1 MRNLLLT
8 LAILICAFQS
18 LAQDTQ
24 ADLTL
29 QHDSGVVTA
38 AWSADD
44 ARILTAS
51 ERGALRIWSADDGA
65 PQATILHGGSPITHA
80 HWLGATAILSAD
92 ESGLVLL
99 HDIASG
105 DPLHSWQ
112 LQGKPVALRINAA
125 GNLALVFADT
135 GDGAILSL
143 AEGGLHAQIQIDSE
157 VSGAAWNASETIVRA
172 WSESGDVHSWNLETG
187 ETAEARPPQG
197 GLLGGLAWNADDTR
211 VLAWFSN
218 GVVNNYESDG
228 VSVGRG
234 RVSGVRHSSFA
245 QQAIWS
251 RDESLVMS
259 WAGDDKALVWATDTG
274 KIQRVLR
281 HEDWVIGAR
290 WNRDESQVLSWSH
303 VYVYLWEGEAAR
315 RFRHGNLVRGAA
327 WSGEGARIL
336 SWSWDKTARIWT
348 P

>member
-1 MRNLLLT
+1 MRSLLLT
-8 LAILICAFQS
+8 FAFLICAFLS
-18 LAQDTQ
+18 PAQGTN
-24 ADLTL
+24 ADLVL

-38 AWSADD
+38 AFSADD

-51 ERGALRIWSADDGA
+51 ERGALRIWSADEGA
-65 PQATILHGGSPITHA
+65 PQTTIQHGESPITHA
-80 HWLGATAILSAD
+80 LWLGETATLSAD
-92 ESGLVLL
+92 ESGLVRL

-105 DPLHSWQ
+105 ESLQSWR
-112 LQGKPVALRINAA
+112 LQGKPVAMQINSS

-135 GDGAILSL
+135 GEGAILSL
-143 AEGGLHAQIQIDSE
+143 VDGGLQAQFQVDAEI
-157 VSGAAWNASETIVRA
+157 SGAAWNAGESIVRA
-172 WSESGDVHSWNLETG
+172 WSESGDVHSWNLATG
-187 ETAEARPPQG
+187 ETAETRPPQG

-228 VSVGRG
+228 VSIGRG
-234 RVSGVRHSSFA
+234 RASGGRHSSFA

-259 WAGDDKALVWATDTG
+259 WAGDDKALLWAADTG
-274 KIQRVLR
+274 KIQQVLR

-290 WNRDESQVLSWSH
+290 WNADETRVLSWSH
-303 VYVYLWEGEAAR
+303 IYVYLWEGEAAR
-315 RFRHGNLVRGAA
+315 RFRHGNLVRGAT
-327 WSGEGARIL
+327 WGGDGERIL
-336 SWSWDKTARIWT
+336 SWSWDKTARVWT